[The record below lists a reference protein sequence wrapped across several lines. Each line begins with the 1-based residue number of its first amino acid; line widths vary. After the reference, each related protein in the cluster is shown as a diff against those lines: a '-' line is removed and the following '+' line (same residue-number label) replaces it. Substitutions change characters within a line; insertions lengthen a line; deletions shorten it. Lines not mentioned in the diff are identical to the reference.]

1 MALPK
6 EPNSMSLNCPRCSR
20 DYLMIK
26 KLTGMERI
34 FVAWTK
40 KRAFLCRTCA
50 FKFRAFDRRRTSREV
65 SHAEVSHALASLARL
80 QG

>member
-1 MALPK
+1 
-6 EPNSMSLNCPRCSR
+6 MSLTCPRCSR

-26 KLTGMERI
+26 KLTGLEKI
-34 FVAWTK
+34 FNAWTK

-50 FKFRAFDRRRTSREV
+50 FKFRAFDRRKTPREV
-65 SHAEVSHALASLARL
+65 NHAVPSLAHL